1 MAQKG
6 LGTPIFLNERG
17 AKSKK
22 RENETSEIINNMKRS
37 KVHIS
42 SCLLLTNLI
51 FKITKKTFILDVKMS
66 YKDLGSFFNEKE
78 RCNMTQN
85 YAATR
90 ITNDEQV
97 KMMHAKSSDVE

>member
-1 MAQKG
+1 
-6 LGTPIFLNERG
+6 
-17 AKSKK
+17 
-22 RENETSEIINNMKRS
+22 MKRS

-66 YKDLGSFFNEKE
+66 YKDLESFFNEKE

-97 KMMHAKSSDVE
+97 KMMHAMSPNVE